1 MRLNSLNSR
10 SLKGY
15 FELKENLA
23 KRTNVSA
30 FMYEQTKCSNTSK
43 NMLNLTRAYK
53 LVSENSIQHQT
64 RRLDRTNVLRAI
76 QRTESFVN
84 YRLIDLIGQPIAE
97 SRLRPISNGS
107 RNILNWVCGLRRSG
121 VIMRFNYFGESNKL
135 CHFFQY

>member
-23 KRTNVSA
+23 ERTNVSA

-43 NMLNLTRAYK
+43 YMLNLTRAYK

-76 QRTESFVN
+76 QRTESFVQ
-84 YRLIDLIGQPIAE
+84 LPI
-97 SRLRPISNGS
+97 N
-107 RNILNWVCGLRRSG
+107 
-121 VIMRFNYFGESNKL
+121 
-135 CHFFQY
+135 